1 MDWQGMVF
9 QWPRVNQI
17 VSASRLCDDFLS
29 NRIEP
34 TIQVVGVERPG
45 GNGRTS
51 GDSSATLRRAEGRS
65 ALDSRVVV
73 VSGPSKGTVVRF
85 TGDQLS
91 VGRDSGNNLCLRDRA
106 VSRRHFA
113 ISKTDAAFHLIDLES
128 HNGTFVNGIPVR
140 RKLLTHGDT
149 VRVGRCE
156 LVFLITED
164 EGLALEPVQFKDE
177 DDADKL
183 LTTTNV
189 RAYSPV
195 SQGTDVGRMARDLN
209 ALFKIANTINSI
221 RDLEPLQQRL
231 LQLIGEVIPADT
243 GAIVI
248 LRHADEEPI
257 SSCVWE
263 RNPTATPR
271 MDIRREI
278 VQRALWERSPI
289 LSRPSEDS
297 NPSEE
302 ILCVPLVGVERTVGV
317 LYMAARSKG
326 HKFEDVHVH
335 FLSSVA
341 GIAAVTLEN
350 VLATE
355 ALRSENRRLQAE
367 LDLQDVI
374 IGESK
379 AMHQV
384 ENFIARVAK
393 SDSTVLIRGES
404 GTGKELVARAIHR
417 NSPRAEKPFVAINCA
432 AIPEALLESELFGH
446 EKGSF
451 TGAIATKKG
460 RLEIAEG
467 GTVFLDE
474 IGELAPMLQAK
485 LLRALQQHEFERVGG
500 TRTMKLDARV
510 IAATNKN
517 LDDAIKANQ
526 FRQDLYYRLN
536 VVSVVVPP
544 LRERP
549 DDIPLLAMYFSSKYS
564 ERCKRPLKGISSAAR
579 ALLMSYSWPG
589 NVRELENAVE
599 HAIVLGTGE
608 EILPDDLPEALLEVQ
623 PAEDSGAKYHDQ
635 INRLK
640 KRMIVDAVKQ
650 SRGNYTEAAKLL
662 GVHPNYLHRLI
673 RNLDIKSDVRKGEAD

>member
-1 MDWQGMVF
+1 M
-9 QWPRVNQI
+9 
-17 VSASRLCDDFLS
+17 
-29 NRIEP
+29 
-34 TIQVVGVERPG
+34 
-45 GNGRTS
+45 
-51 GDSSATLRRAEGRS
+51 
-65 ALDSRVVV
+65 DSRVVV
-73 VSGPSKGTVVRF
+73 VSGPSKGTVVRL
-85 TGDQLS
+85 TGEQLS
-91 VGRDSGNNLCLRDRA
+91 VGRDSNNDLCLHDRA
-106 VSRRHFA
+106 VSRRHFN
-113 ISKTDAAFHLIDLES
+113 ISRTDAAFQLIDLES

-149 VRVGRCE
+149 LRVGRCE

-164 EGLALEPVQFKDE
+164 EGQTLQAIQFKDE
-177 DDADKL
+177 PIDL

-189 RAYSPV
+189 RAYAPLSHG
-195 SQGTDVGRMARDLN
+195 GTDVGRMARDLN
-209 ALFKIANTINSI
+209 ALFKIANIINSI

-231 LQLIGEVIPADT
+231 LQLIGEVIPADS

-248 LRHADEEPI
+248 LRHADEEPT

-263 RNPTATPR
+263 RHATASPQLR
-271 MDIRREI
+271 IRREI

-289 LSRPSEDS
+289 LSRPAHGSGEAES
-297 NPSEE
+297 V
-302 ILCVPLVGVERTVGV
+302 LCVPLVAVERTVGV
-317 LYMAARSKG
+317 LYLAAIG
-326 HKFEDVHVH
+326 AEDKFEDGHVH

-367 LDLQDVI
+367 LDLEGVI

-379 AMHQV
+379 PMRQV
-384 ENFIARVAK
+384 QNFISRVAK

-417 NSPRAEKPFVAINCA
+417 NSLRGDKAFVAINCA

-467 GTVFLDE
+467 GTIFLDE
-474 IGELAPMLQAK
+474 IGELAPLLQAK
-485 LLRALQQHEFERVGG
+485 MLRALQEHEFERVGG
-500 TRTMKLDARV
+500 TRTLKVDARV

-517 LDDAIKANQ
+517 LEDALKTGQ

-544 LRERP
+544 LRDRT
-549 DDIPLLAMYFSSKYS
+549 DDIPLLAMYFAAKYS
-564 ERCKRPLKGISSAAR
+564 EKCKRPLKGISSAAR
-579 ALLMSYSWPG
+579 SLLMSYSWPG
-589 NVRELENAVE
+589 NVRELENAIE

-608 EILPDDLPEALLEVQ
+608 EIVPDDLPEALLELQ
-623 PAEDSGAKYHDQ
+623 PVESSSEKYHDR
-635 INRLK
+635 INHLK
-640 KRMIVDAVKQ
+640 KRMIAEAVKQ
-650 SRGNYTEAAKLL
+650 SKGNYTEAAKLL

-673 RNLDIKSDVRKGEAD
+673 RNLNIKSDLKKDSEE